1 MDRVGQKWDGFAFAL
16 LKILLFCLRE
26 LLQSYVTNLI
36 WRIEVPVDQT
46 VTKLKPNNRE
56 IFCLC
61 SQTKARFP
69 VLKSATFIP
78 TACFGFLRFEAMFF
92 H

>member
-1 MDRVGQKWDGFAFAL
+1 MELFPQINMKSGFSFVICMDRVGQKWDGFVFAL

-56 IFCLC
+56 IFVC
-61 SQTKARFP
+61 
-69 VLKSATFIP
+69 VLKLWLDFK
-78 TACFGFLRFEAMFF
+78 F
-92 H
+92 